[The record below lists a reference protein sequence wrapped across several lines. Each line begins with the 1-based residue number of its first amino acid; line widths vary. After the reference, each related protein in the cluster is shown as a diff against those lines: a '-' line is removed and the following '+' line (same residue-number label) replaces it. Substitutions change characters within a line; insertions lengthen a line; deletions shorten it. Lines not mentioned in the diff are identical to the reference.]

1 MNDKEL
7 CKALGLTIHKLRV
20 LIKALD
26 IKSISKTRE
35 KRYTLRDRARLKAGI
50 QFRDYLFVA
59 DENTP
64 WIFYVR
70 YQGTDSTAIQEIK
83 IEV

>member
-26 IKSISKTRE
+26 IKVYQKPE
-35 KRYTLRDRARLKAGI
+35 KRGTL
-50 QFRDYLFVA
+50 
-59 DENTP
+59 
-64 WIFYVR
+64 YVTVL
-70 YQGTDSTAIQEIK
+70 G
-83 IEV
+83 